1 MPVWNNFLARGAA
14 AGAAAVLMD
23 PEGLDLEAWP
33 QEDAPLEVELVTPD
47 VPAPERLLLVEDDEA
62 IRRMYR
68 VTFERRGFEVVE
80 AQDGAEALLY
90 AATQGFDLVVTDL
103 NMPRLDGWGLLSR
116 LREDA
121 RTRDLPVAVLS
132 CENDLREA
140 LRAGSV
146 GAQAYIS
153 KGTRLELVAQ
163 EIMLLCEPLRRIRRA
178 LRAPS
183 LETVPTASVGVLP
196 LLREIAAVRWSGA
209 VRMRGEKSHFEVTF
223 REGEAIRAEGGSGPF
238 RAQGQRA
245 FNAFVGLEK
254 LTGELISEKLSVT
267 ANLEGSLDSLVATA
281 VQVANENRVRSRT
294 EAMINPRS
302 TEVSAALYDRYRLL
316 ASPEARET
324 AELACEARLT
334 PAQVIARS
342 DRSPIAVERELF
354 EIVRRGV
361 VRLNA

>member
-1 MPVWNNFLARGAA
+1 MWNNFLARGAPVKD
-14 AGAAAVLMD
+14 GAFSMD
-23 PEGLDLEAWP
+23 SDGLALEAWP
-33 QEDAPLEVELVTPD
+33 QDDDDAPLEVALVTPD

-90 AATQGFDLVVTDL
+90 AATQGFDLVVSDL
-103 NMPRLDGWGLLSR
+103 NMPRLDGWGLLAR

-121 RTRDLPVAVLS
+121 RTRDLPVALLS

-163 EIMLLCEPLRRIRRA
+163 EIMLLCEPTRRIRRA

-183 LETVPTASVGVLP
+183 MEPVPTAGVGVLP
-196 LLREIAAVRWSGA
+196 LLREIAAARWSGA
-209 VRMRGEKSHFEVTF
+209 LRMRGAKSHFEVTF
-223 REGEAIRAEGGSGPF
+223 REGEAVRAEGGSGPF

-254 LTGELISEKLSVT
+254 LAGELRSEKLSVT

-281 VQVANENRVRSRT
+281 ILVANENRLRNRT
-294 EAMINPRS
+294 DAMVKPRC
-302 TEVSAALYDRYRLL
+302 TEVDAALYERYRLL

-324 AELACEARLT
+324 AALACEARLT

-342 DRSPIAVERELF
+342 DRSPITVERELI

-361 VRLNA
+361 VRLA